1 MGLREQLCIN
11 NMTYRRYS
19 FSYFLKSVK
28 RLGLDW
34 IELSGCHPHYSVY
47 EARTFPVRRVAERI
61 REAGIR
67 VAVIEPEQ
75 NFLPVNIASNQSYL
89 RNKSIEQLR
98 FYIENAAAFDCKKVI
113 IYPGK
118 GIMDRP
124 PEEARKY
131 CCESLDLL
139 CRTAEQCGVTL
150 LLQNVSPCISGLT
163 KDSRDIEYI
172 LEQTGHDSLAL
183 SVNTCA
189 VCAGGETLE
198 DYFRKFGDRILNVQ
212 ISDSDEED
220 EQLVLGDGDQDL
232 RAHVDTLKKYR
243 YTGPVALEITM
254 EEYAYEA
261 EKYYARSMDVFERIL
276 KGGGQDA

>member
-1 MGLREQLCIN
+1 MGLRERLCIN

-19 FSYFLKSVK
+19 FPYFLESVK
-28 RLGLDW
+28 KLGLDR

-47 EARTFPVRRVAERI
+47 EAERFPVRELAEQI
-61 REAGIR
+61 RRAGIK
-67 VAVIEPEQ
+67 VEVIEPEQ
-75 NFLPVNIASNQSYL
+75 NFLPVNIASDQSYL
-89 RNKSIEQLR
+89 RNKSIEQLK
-98 FYIENAAAFDCKKVI
+98 FYIENAAAFDCDKVI

-124 PEEARKY
+124 LAEARKY
-131 CCESLDLL
+131 CCESLDKLS
-139 CRTAEQCGVTL
+139 RTAEQCGVTL

-163 KDSRDIEYI
+163 KNSGDVQDI
-172 LEQTGHDSLAL
+172 LDQTGRDNIAL

-198 DYFRKFGDRILNVQ
+198 DYFRKFGSRIWNVQ
-212 ISDSDEED
+212 ISDSDDED
-220 EQLVLGDGDQDL
+220 EQLVLGEGEQNL
-232 RAHVDTLKKYR
+232 QAHVDTLKKYG

-261 EKYYARSMDVFERIL
+261 EKYYAKSLEIFDGLL
-276 KGGGQDA
+276 KGGTQDA